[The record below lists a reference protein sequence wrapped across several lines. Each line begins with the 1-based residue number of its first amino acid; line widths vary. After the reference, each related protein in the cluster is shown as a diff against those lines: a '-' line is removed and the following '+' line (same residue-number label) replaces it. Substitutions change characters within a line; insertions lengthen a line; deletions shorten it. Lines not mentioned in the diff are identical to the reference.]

1 MKAISWEVW
10 KLGDRVVYTTLIE
23 HNRSMSM
30 ASRPLSVAVE
40 TRIWFYI
47 LFFFHIRDI
56 KSVSLVLQPTT
67 DTNRRTTLIEV

>member
-1 MKAISWEVW
+1 M
-10 KLGDRVVYTTLIE
+10 VYTTLIE
-23 HNRSMSM
+23 RDRSMSIV
-30 ASRPLSVAVE
+30 SRPLSVAAG

-67 DTNRRTTLIEV
+67 DNNRRTTLIEV